1 MRRRPRYVVFFR
13 ADVEITYRQVTD
25 VKGESDDDAQSR
37 PGETTRDEIRDGDG
51 DRGMKRVASEIEDA
65 EKRASDGEVEMATK

>member
-51 DRGMKRVASEIEDA
+51 DR
-65 EKRASDGEVEMATK
+65 